1 MFPVTVTVKAQLKL
15 ERLQQKAEQ
24 EQARL
29 EAQKKAEKAGS
40 VDVGRPG
47 FPRVR
52 CETPWFPGKRM
63 VWRVW
68 KAMLGWKAMFFYA
81 GNNSVMFLF
90 FSEFYTL
97 KCHKAQKRAEELRK
111 KAEKAGT

>member
-1 MFPVTVTVKAQLKL
+1 MVSWKKDGL
-15 ERLQQKAEQ
+15 E
-24 EQARL
+24 
-29 EAQKKAEKAGS
+29 G
-40 VDVGRPG
+40 
-47 FPRVR
+47 
-52 CETPWFPGKRM
+52 
-63 VWRVW
+63 W

>member
-29 EAQKKAEKAGS
+29 EAQKKAEKAPLRSMS
-40 VDVGRPG
+40 VARG

-52 CETPWFPGKRM
+52 CETPWFPADGKR
-63 VWRVW
+63 RVGKPCW
-68 KAMLGWKAMFFYA
+68 VGKPCFF
-81 GNNSVMFLF
+81 MQEIIL
-90 FSEFYTL
+90 
-97 KCHKAQKRAEELRK
+97 
-111 KAEKAGT
+111 

>member
-63 VWRVW
+63 VWRVGKPCW
-68 KAMLGWKAMFFYA
+68 VGKPCFF
-81 GNNSVMFLF
+81 MQEIIL
-90 FSEFYTL
+90 
-97 KCHKAQKRAEELRK
+97 
-111 KAEKAGT
+111 